1 MTDFQGRGERAPLL
15 PDTPHRLE
23 AGAPL
28 LPDTPHRLEE
38 QPWGLSRREL
48 LRVGGLG
55 LGGLALARPAVAQ
68 SPRPG
73 GTFVSAQTTEATGL
87 DPQLVPAFSRSRR
100 SPLFYNQLVR
110 FDPDMNAQ
118 PELAESWEVSKDALT
133 WTFKLR
139 QGVKFHD
146 GQELTSADV
155 KFTFDRLFEKSP
167 GKSDFIAVD
176 KVEPAGK
183 YQIRFMTKEPF
194 AGLLAALGGFWGFII
209 SEAGIK
215 KHGDLNKA
223 ALGTGPYVLEDWKV
237 EQQLVMKKH
246 PQYFKKGLPYVDEA
260 ILRIIPDE
268 ANIVAALRTGQI
280 QHAFIEDNK
289 NWNLLKEEKTL
300 TGYRSSRLGYD
311 FLNINASRGP
321 LKDVR
326 VRQAISWAVD
336 RAAVLRVA
344 AAGFGRLTA
353 PATAPM
359 KAWQLPEEQWM
370 RFYKPDVEK
379 AKKLMADAGQAGGFT
394 VKLSVIP
401 TFPTMVAGAPVVAAN
416 LKRIGIT
423 AEIENVEYAVWIKR
437 WLAKD
442 FDMTMNT
449 TPGYA
454 DPDTAFFRALH
465 STKGQNWNSWS
476 VPELDAL
483 LEEGRRT
490 MDQKKRKVIYD
501 KVQILILENVPHLW
515 LFSADTID
523 FTQTSVKGWKQHPTT
538 MLYGFEGVWI
548 DKA

>member
-1 MTDFQGRGERAPLL
+1 MTNDERRITSHLTRRRLL
-15 PDTPHRLE
+15 QTGALA
-23 AGAPL
+23 AGA
-28 LPDTPHRLEE
+28 
-38 QPWGLSRREL
+38 
-48 LRVGGLG
+48 
-55 LGGLALARPAVAQ
+55 LAVPRAARAQ
-68 SPRPG
+68 SPKPG

-110 FDPDMNAQ
+110 FDPDMNPQ
-118 PELAESWEVSKDALT
+118 PELAESWEVSQDGLI

-139 QGVKFHD
+139 QGVRFHD
-146 GQELTSADV
+146 GQEMTSADV
-155 KFTFDRLFEKSP
+155 KFTFDRLFERSP

-176 KVEPAGK
+176 KVEPSGK
-183 YQIRFMTKEPF
+183 YQVKFITKEPF
-194 AGLLAALGGFWGFII
+194 AGLLAALGGFWGFVI

-223 ALGTGPYVLEDWKV
+223 ALGTGPYMLEDWKV

-246 PQYFKKGLPYVDEA
+246 PQYFKKGLPLVDQA
-260 ILRIIPDE
+260 ILRVIPDE

-289 NWNLLKEEKTL
+289 NWNLLKDEKAL

-336 RAAVLRVA
+336 RGAVLRVA

-359 KAWQLPEEQWM
+359 KAWQLSEDQWM
-370 RFYKPDVEK
+370 RFYKPDVER
-379 AKKLMADAGQAGGFT
+379 AKKLLADAGQSGGFT
-394 VKLSVIP
+394 VKLLVIP
-401 TFPTMVAGAPVVAAN
+401 TFPTMVGGAPVVAAN
-416 LKRIGIT
+416 LKRIGVT

-483 LEEGRRT
+483 MEDGRRT
-490 MDQKKRKVIYD
+490 MDQKKRKEIYD
-501 KVQILILENVPHLW
+501 RVQVMILENVPHLW

-523 FTQTSVKGWKQHPTT
+523 FTQVSVKGWRQHPTT
-538 MLYGFEGVWI
+538 MLYGFEGVWL

>member
-1 MTDFQGRGERAPLL
+1 MTSKDP
-15 PDTPHRLE
+15 TPRE
-23 AGAPL
+23 SA
-28 LPDTPHRLEE
+28 R
-38 QPWGLSRREL
+38 LSRRQL
-48 LRVGGLG
+48 LQASGLT
-55 LGGLALARPAVAQ
+55 LGTLALGRTAFGQTPKA
-68 SPRPG
+68 G
-73 GTFVSAQTTEATGL
+73 GTFISARTTEATGL
-87 DPQLVPAFSRSRR
+87 DPQLVPAFSRSAR
-100 SPLFYNQLVR
+100 SPMMYNQLVR
-110 FDPDMNAQ
+110 FEPDMTPV
-118 PELAESWEVSKDALT
+118 PELAESWEVSKDSLT

-146 GQELTSADV
+146 GQELTSDDV

-183 YQIRFMTKEPF
+183 YAVKFLTKEPF

-223 ALGTGPYVLEDWKV
+223 AVGTGPFMLEDWKV
-237 EQQLVMKKH
+237 EQQMTLKRN
-246 PQYFKKGLPYVDEA
+246 PSYFKKGLPHVDQVL
-260 ILRIIPDE
+260 LRVIPDE
-268 ANIVAALRTGQI
+268 SNIVAALRTGQI
-280 QHAFIEDNK
+280 HHAFIEDNK
-289 NWNLLKEEKTL
+289 NFNLLKDEKSL

-336 RAAVLRVA
+336 RAQVMRVA
-344 AAGFGRLTA
+344 ASSFGRLTA

-359 KAWQLPEEQWM
+359 KQWQLPEDRWM
-370 RFYKPDVEK
+370 PYYRPDVEK
-379 AKKLMADAGQAGGFT
+379 AKKLMADAGHAAGFT
-394 VKLSVIP
+394 VKLGVIP
-401 TFPTMVAGAPVVAAN
+401 TFPTMVSGAPVIAAQ

-423 AEIENVEYAVWIKR
+423 AEIENVEYAIWIKR
-437 WLAKD
+437 WQAKD
-442 FDMTMNT
+442 FDLTMNT

-476 VPELDAL
+476 VPELDAM
-483 LEEGRRT
+483 LEDGRRT
-490 MDQKKRKVIYD
+490 MDFRRRKEIYD
-501 KVQILILENVPHLW
+501 RVQIMILEHVPHLW
-515 LFSADTID
+515 LFSAETID
-523 FTQTSVKGWKQHPTT
+523 FTQAAVKGFRQHPTT
-538 MLYGFEGVWI
+538 LLYGFEGVWL

>member
-1 MTDFQGRGERAPLL
+1 MTQHLTRRQLL
-15 PDTPHRLE
+15 Q
-23 AGAPL
+23 AS
-28 LPDTPHRLEE
+28 
-38 QPWGLSRREL
+38 GLT
-48 LRVGGLG
+48 VG
-55 LGGLALARPAVAQ
+55 ALAVGRHAHAQ
-68 SPRPG
+68 TPKPG
-73 GTFVSAQTTEATGL
+73 GTFVSARTTEATGL
-87 DPQLVPAFSRSRR
+87 DPQLVPAFSRSAR
-100 SPLFYNQLVR
+100 SPMMYNQLVR
-110 FDPDMNAQ
+110 FEPDMTPV
-118 PELAESWEVSKDALT
+118 PELAESWQVSPDGLT

-139 QGVKFHD
+139 QNVKFHD
-146 GQELTSADV
+146 GQEMTSADV

-183 YQIRFMTKEPF
+183 HTVKFITKEPF

-209 SEAGIK
+209 NEAGVK

-223 ALGTGPYVLEDWKV
+223 AVGTGPYMLDDWKV
-237 EQQLVMKKH
+237 EQQMTLKKH
-246 PQYFKKGLPYVDEA
+246 PGYFKKGLPYVDQVL
-260 ILRIIPDE
+260 LRVIPDE

-280 QHAFIEDNK
+280 HHAFIEDNK
-289 NWNLLKEEKTL
+289 NFNLLKDEKTL

-336 RAAVLRVA
+336 RAQVMRVA
-344 AAGFGRLTA
+344 ASGFGRLTP

-359 KAWQLPEEQWM
+359 KQWQLSEEQWM
-370 RFYKPDVEK
+370 KYYKPDVER
-379 AKKLMADAGQAGGFT
+379 AKKLMAEAGQTAGFT
-394 VKLSVIP
+394 VKLGVIP
-401 TFPTMVAGAPVVAAN
+401 TFPTMVSGAPVIAQQ
-416 LKRIGIT
+416 LKRIGIN

-442 FDMTMNT
+442 FDLTMNT

-476 VPELDAL
+476 VPDLDAL
-483 LEEGRRT
+483 MEEGRRT
-490 MDQKKRKVIYD
+490 MDPKKRKEIYD
-501 KVQILILENVPHLW
+501 RVQLMILENVPHLW

-523 FTQTSVKGWKQHPTT
+523 FTQNSVKGFRQHPTT
-538 MLYGFEGVWI
+538 LLYGFEGVWF

>member
-1 MTDFQGRGERAPLL
+1 MTIDHASDAP
-15 PDTPHRLE
+15 R
-23 AGAPL
+23 
-28 LPDTPHRLEE
+28 
-38 QPWGLSRREL
+38 LSRRQIL
-48 LRVGGLG
+48 KAGGLT
-55 LGGLALARPAVAQ
+55 LGALAVGRAAAAQ
-68 SPRPG
+68 TPRPG
-73 GTFVSAQTTEATGL
+73 GTLISAQTTEATGL
-87 DPQLVPAFSRSRR
+87 DPQLVPALSRSRR
-100 SPLFYNQLVR
+100 SPLMYSQLVR
-110 FDPDMNAQ
+110 FDETMTPR
-118 PELAESWEVSKDALT
+118 PELAQSWETSKDGLT

-139 QGVKFHD
+139 EGVKFHD
-146 GQELTSADV
+146 GQEMTSADV
-155 KFTFDRLFEKSP
+155 RFTFDRLFEKSP

-183 YQIRFMTKEPF
+183 YAVKFTTKEPF

-223 ALGTGPYVLEDWKV
+223 ALGTGPFMLVDWKV
-237 EQQLVMKKH
+237 EQQLVLKKH
-246 PQYFKKGLPYVDEA
+246 PGYFKKGQPYVDEV
-260 ILRIIPDE
+260 IVRTIPDE

-289 NWNLLKEEKTL
+289 NYNLLKDEKTL

-311 FLNINASRGP
+311 YLNITASRGP

-336 RAAVLRVA
+336 RSQVLRVA

-359 KAWQLPEEQWM
+359 RQWQLPEETWM
-370 RFYKPDVEK
+370 KYYKPDVEK
-379 AKKLMADAGQAGGFT
+379 AKKLMAAAGQSGGFT
-394 VKLSVIP
+394 VKCMVIP
-401 TFPTMVAGAPVVAAN
+401 TFPTMVSGAPVIAN
-416 LKRIGIT
+416 QLKRIGIT
-423 AEIENVEYAVWIKR
+423 MEIENVEYAIWIKR
-437 WLAKD
+437 WLAHD

-483 LEEGRRT
+483 LEDGRRT
-490 MDQKKRKVIYD
+490 MDQKKRKEIYD
-501 KVQILILENVPHLW
+501 RVQIMILENVPHLW

-523 FTQTSVKGWKQHPTT
+523 FTQSSVKGFKQHPTT
-538 MLYGFEGVWI
+538 LLYGLDSAWL
-548 DKA
+548 DKT

>member
-1 MTDFQGRGERAPLL
+1 MTSDHGSIPSAR
-15 PDTPHRLE
+15 
-23 AGAPL
+23 
-28 LPDTPHRLEE
+28 
-38 QPWGLSRREL
+38 LSRRQL
-48 LRVGGLG
+48 LQAGGLT
-55 LGGLALARPAVAQ
+55 LGALAVGLRAGAQ
-68 SPRPG
+68 TPKPG
-73 GTFVSAQTTEATGL
+73 GTLVSAQTTEATGL
-87 DPQLVPAFSRSRR
+87 DPQLVPALSRSRR
-100 SPLFYNQLVR
+100 APMMYSQLVR
-110 FDPDMNAQ
+110 YDDTMTIV
-118 PELAESWEVSKDALT
+118 PELAESWEVSKDGLT

-146 GQELTSADV
+146 GQEMTSADV

-183 YQIRFMTKEPF
+183 YGVKFVTKEPF

-223 ALGTGPYVLEDWKV
+223 ALGTGPFILEDWKV
-237 EQQLVMKKH
+237 EQQMVLKKNPH
-246 PQYFKKGLPYVDEA
+246 YYRPGRPYVDQL
-260 ILRIIPDE
+260 ILRVIPDE

-289 NWNLLKEEKTL
+289 NFNLLKDEKGL

-336 RAAVLRVA
+336 RNQVLRVA
-344 AAGFGRLTA
+344 ASGFGRLTA
-353 PATAPM
+353 PATQPM
-359 KAWQLPEEQWM
+359 KQWQLPEETWM
-370 RFYKPDVEK
+370 RYYKPDLDR
-379 AKKLMADAGQAGGFT
+379 ARKLLAEAGQGQGFT
-394 VKLSVIP
+394 VKCSVIP
-401 TFPTMVAGAPVVAAN
+401 TFPTMVAGAPVIAAQ

-423 AEIENVEYAVWIKR
+423 MEIENVEYAVWIKR

-476 VPELDAL
+476 VPDLDGL

-490 MDQKKRKVIYD
+490 LDQKKRKEIYD
-501 KVQILILENVPHLW
+501 RVQIQILENVPHLW

-523 FTQTSVKGWKQHPTT
+523 FTQAHVKGFKQHPTT
-538 MLYGFEGVWI
+538 LLYGFEGSWL

>member
-1 MTDFQGRGERAPLL
+1 MSWTRVHSKTRQHADAETGGTTMTIDHAHPGSRGL
-15 PDTPHRLE
+15 T
-23 AGAPL
+23 
-28 LPDTPHRLEE
+28 
-38 QPWGLSRREL
+38 RREL
-48 LRVGGLG
+48 LKAGGLG
-55 LGGLALARPAVAQ
+55 LGALALPRPASAQ
-68 SPRPG
+68 APRPG
-73 GTFVSAQTTEATGL
+73 GTLISAQTTEATGL

-100 SPLFYNQLVR
+100 SPMMYSQLVR
-110 FDPDMNAQ
+110 FDPDMNPI

-146 GQELTSADV
+146 GQEMTSADV

-176 KVEPAGK
+176 KVEPAGRHAVK
-183 YQIRFMTKEPF
+183 FVTKEPF

-215 KHGDLNKA
+215 KHGDLNEA
-223 ALGTGPYVLEDWKV
+223 ALGTGPFMLQDWKV
-237 EQQLVMKKH
+237 EQQMMLKRH
-246 PQYFKKGLPYVDEA
+246 PSYFKKGLPHVDEVN
-260 ILRIIPDE
+260 LRIIPDE

-280 QHAFIEDNK
+280 HHAFIEDNK
-289 NWNLLKEEKTL
+289 NYNLLKDEKTL

-321 LKDVR
+321 LKDAR

-336 RAAVLRVA
+336 RAQVMRVA
-344 AAGFGRLTA
+344 AA
-353 PATAPM
+353 
-359 KAWQLPEEQWM
+359 QL
-370 RFYKPDVEK
+370 
-379 AKKLMADAGQAGGFT
+379 KK
-394 VKLSVIP
+394 V
-401 TFPTMVAGAPVVAAN
+401 
-416 LKRIGIT
+416 GIT

-442 FDMTMNT
+442 FDLTMNT

-476 VPELDAL
+476 VPDLDGI

-490 MDQKKRKVIYD
+490 MDQKKRKEIYD
-501 KVQILILENVPHLW
+501 RVQILILENVPHLW

-523 FTQTSVKGWKQHPTT
+523 FTQAQVKGFKQHPTT
-538 MLYGFEGVWI
+538 LLYGFDGAWL

>member
-1 MTDFQGRGERAPLL
+1 MTIDHTSDALR
-15 PDTPHRLE
+15 
-23 AGAPL
+23 
-28 LPDTPHRLEE
+28 
-38 QPWGLSRREL
+38 LSRRQIL
-48 LRVGGLG
+48 KAGGLT
-55 LGGLALARPAVAQ
+55 LGALAVGRPAAAQ
-68 SPRPG
+68 TPKPG
-73 GTFVSAQTTEATGL
+73 GTLISAQATEATGL
-87 DPQLVPAFSRSRR
+87 DPQLVPALSRSRR
-100 SPLFYNQLVR
+100 SPLMYSQLVR
-110 FDPDMNAQ
+110 FDETMTPR
-118 PELAESWEVSKDALT
+118 PELAESWETSKDGLA

-139 QGVKFHD
+139 EGVKFHD
-146 GQELTSADV
+146 GQEMTSADV

-176 KVEPAGK
+176 RVEPAGK
-183 YQIRFMTKEPF
+183 YAVKFTTREPF

-223 ALGTGPYVLEDWKV
+223 ALGTGPFMLADWKV
-237 EQQLVMKKH
+237 EQQLVLKKH
-246 PQYFKKGLPYVDEA
+246 PGYFKKGQPYVDEL
-260 ILRIIPDE
+260 IVRTIPDE

-289 NWNLLKEEKTL
+289 NYNLLKDEKSL

-311 FLNINASRGP
+311 YLNITATRGP

-336 RAAVLRVA
+336 RSQVLRVA

-359 KAWQLPEEQWM
+359 RQWQLPEEAWM
-370 RFYKPDVEK
+370 KYYKPDVEK
-379 AKKLMADAGQAGGFT
+379 AKKLMAEAGQSGGFT
-394 VKLSVIP
+394 VKCMVIP
-401 TFPTMVAGAPVVAAN
+401 TFPTMVSGAPVIAN
-416 LKRIGIT
+416 QLKRIGIT
-423 AEIENVEYAVWIKR
+423 MEIENVEYAIWIKR
-437 WLAKD
+437 WLAHD

-483 LEEGRRT
+483 LEDGRRT
-490 MDQKKRKVIYD
+490 MDQKKRKEIYD
-501 KVQILILENVPHLW
+501 RVQIMILENVPHLW

-523 FTQTSVKGWKQHPTT
+523 FTQASVKGFKQHPTT
-538 MLYGFEGVWI
+538 LLYGLDSAWL
-548 DKA
+548 DKT

>member
-1 MTDFQGRGERAPLL
+1 MSRDLTRRDFL
-15 PDTPHRLE
+15 T
-23 AGAPL
+23 
-28 LPDTPHRLEE
+28 TT
-38 QPWGLSRREL
+38 
-48 LRVGGLG
+48 
-55 LGGLALARPAVAQ
+55 GLALGALGVGSTAAHAQ
-68 SPRPG
+68 ATPKSG
-73 GTFVSAQTTEATGL
+73 GSLVSAQTTEATGL

-100 SPLFYNQLVR
+100 SPLTYNQLVR
-110 FDPDMNAQ
+110 FEPDMTPV
-118 PELAESWEVSKDALT
+118 PELAESWQTSPDGLT

-139 QGVKFHD
+139 EGVKFHD
-146 GQELTSADV
+146 GQELTSTDV

-183 YQIRFMTKEPF
+183 HTVKFVTKEPF

-223 ALGTGPYVLEDWKV
+223 ALGTGPFVLEDWKV
-237 EQQLVMKKH
+237 EQQMVLKKNPH
-246 PQYFKKGLPYVDEA
+246 YFKKGRPYVDQLV
-260 ILRIIPDE
+260 LRTIPDE

-289 NWNLLKEEKTL
+289 NYNLLKDEKTL

-336 RAAVLRVA
+336 RTQVLRVA
-344 AAGFGRLTA
+344 ASGFGRLTA

-359 KAWQLPEEQWM
+359 KQWQLPEEQWM
-370 RFYKPDVEK
+370 RYYKPDVER
-379 AKKLMADAGQAGGFT
+379 AKKLMGEAGQSGGFS
-394 VKLSVIP
+394 VKLCVIP
-401 TFPTMVAGAPVVAAN
+401 TFPTMVSAAPVIAAQ
-416 LKRIGIT
+416 LKRIGIP

-437 WLAKD
+437 WQAKD
-442 FDMTMNT
+442 FDLTMNT

-476 VPELDAL
+476 VPDLDAL
-483 LEEGRRT
+483 MEEGRRT
-490 MDQKKRKVIYD
+490 LDPKKRKEIYD
-501 KVQILILENVPHLW
+501 RVQLMILENVPHLW

-523 FTQTSVKGWKQHPTT
+523 FTQNPVKGFRQHPTT
-538 MLYGFEGVWI
+538 LLYGFEGTWLG
-548 DKA
+548 

>member
-1 MTDFQGRGERAPLL
+1 MTIDHTSDALR
-15 PDTPHRLE
+15 
-23 AGAPL
+23 
-28 LPDTPHRLEE
+28 
-38 QPWGLSRREL
+38 LSRRQIL
-48 LRVGGLG
+48 KAGGLT
-55 LGGLALARPAVAQ
+55 LGALAVGHPAVAQ
-68 SPRPG
+68 TPKPG
-73 GTFVSAQTTEATGL
+73 GTLISAQATEATGL
-87 DPQLVPAFSRSRR
+87 DPQLVPALSRSRR
-100 SPLFYNQLVR
+100 SPLMYSQLVR
-110 FDPDMNAQ
+110 FDETMTPR
-118 PELAESWEVSKDALT
+118 PELAESWETSKDSLS

-139 QGVKFHD
+139 EGVKFHD
-146 GQELTSADV
+146 GQEMTSADV

-183 YQIRFMTKEPF
+183 YAVKFTTKEPF

-223 ALGTGPYVLEDWKV
+223 ALGTGPFMLEDWKV
-237 EQQLVMKKH
+237 EQQLVLKKH
-246 PQYFKKGLPYVDEA
+246 PGYFKKGQPYVDEL
-260 ILRIIPDE
+260 IVRTIPDE

-289 NWNLLKEEKTL
+289 NYNLLKDEKSL

-311 FLNINASRGP
+311 YLNITATRGP

-336 RAAVLRVA
+336 RSQVLRVA

-359 KAWQLPEEQWM
+359 RQWQLPEEAWM
-370 RFYKPDVEK
+370 KYYKPDVEK
-379 AKKLMADAGQAGGFT
+379 AKKLMAEAGQSGGFT
-394 VKLSVIP
+394 VKCMVIP
-401 TFPTMVAGAPVVAAN
+401 TFPTMVSGAPVIAN
-416 LKRIGIT
+416 QLKRIGIT
-423 AEIENVEYAVWIKR
+423 MEIENVEYAIWIKR
-437 WLAKD
+437 WLAHD

-490 MDQKKRKVIYD
+490 MDQKKRKEIYD
-501 KVQILILENVPHLW
+501 RVQIMILENVPHLW

-523 FTQTSVKGWKQHPTT
+523 FTQSSVKGFKQHPTT
-538 MLYGFEGVWI
+538 LLYGLDSAWL
-548 DKA
+548 DKT

>member
-1 MTDFQGRGERAPLL
+1 MTIPL
-15 PDTPHRLE
+15 TRRRL
-23 AGAPL
+23 L
-28 LPDTPHRLEE
+28 QT
-38 QPWGLSRREL
+38 
-48 LRVGGLG
+48 
-55 LGGLALARPAVAQ
+55 GGLALGTLAVSRPARGQ
-68 SPRPG
+68 TPRDG
-73 GTFVSAQTTEATGL
+73 GTFISARTTEATGL
-87 DPQLVPAFSRSRR
+87 DPQLVPAFSRSAR
-100 SPLFYNQLVR
+100 SPLMYNQLVR
-110 FDPDMNAQ
+110 FEPDMTAV
-118 PELAESWEVSKDALT
+118 PELAESWQVSPDGLT

-183 YQIRFMTKEPF
+183 HAVRFVTKEPF

-209 SEAGIK
+209 NEAGVK

-223 ALGTGPYVLEDWKV
+223 AVGTGPFMLEDWKV
-237 EQQLVMKKH
+237 EQQMTLKKN
-246 PQYFKKGLPYVDEA
+246 PAYFKKGLPHVDQVF
-260 ILRIIPDE
+260 LRIIPDE

-280 QHAFIEDNK
+280 HHAFIEDNK
-289 NWNLLKEEKTL
+289 NLNLLKDEKTL

-336 RAAVLRVA
+336 RAQIMRVA
-344 AAGFGRLTA
+344 ASGFGRLTA

-359 KAWQLPEEQWM
+359 KQWQLPEEQWM
-370 RFYKPDVEK
+370 KYYKPDVER
-379 AKKLMADAGQAGGFT
+379 AKKLMAEAGQSAGFS
-394 VKLSVIP
+394 VKLGVIP
-401 TFPTMVAGAPVVAAN
+401 TFPTMVSGAPVVAAQ
-416 LKRIGIT
+416 LKRIGINV
-423 AEIENVEYAVWIKR
+423 EIENVEYAVWIKR

-442 FDMTMNT
+442 FDLTMNT

-476 VPELDAL
+476 VPDLDAL

-490 MDQKKRKVIYD
+490 MDAKKRKEIYD
-501 KVQILILENVPHLW
+501 RAQIMILENVPHLW

-523 FTQTSVKGWKQHPTT
+523 FVQATVKGFRQHPTT
-538 MLYGFEGVWI
+538 LLYGFEGVWFER
-548 DKA
+548 A

>member
-1 MTDFQGRGERAPLL
+1 MTIDHTSDARR
-15 PDTPHRLE
+15 
-23 AGAPL
+23 
-28 LPDTPHRLEE
+28 
-38 QPWGLSRREL
+38 LSRRQIL
-48 LRVGGLG
+48 KAGGLT
-55 LGGLALARPAVAQ
+55 LGALAVGRAAAAQ
-68 SPRPG
+68 TPKPG
-73 GTFVSAQTTEATGL
+73 GTLISAQTTEATGL
-87 DPQLVPAFSRSRR
+87 DPQLVPALSRSRR
-100 SPLFYNQLVR
+100 SPLMYSQLVR
-110 FDPDMNAQ
+110 FDETMTPR
-118 PELAESWEVSKDALT
+118 PELAESWETSKDGLA

-139 QGVKFHD
+139 EGVKFHD
-146 GQELTSADV
+146 GQEMTSADV

-183 YQIRFMTKEPF
+183 YAVKFTTKEPF

-223 ALGTGPYVLEDWKV
+223 ALGTGPFMLADWKV
-237 EQQLVMKKH
+237 EQQLVLKKH
-246 PQYFKKGLPYVDEA
+246 PGYFKKGQPYVDEL
-260 ILRIIPDE
+260 IVRTIPDE

-289 NWNLLKEEKTL
+289 NYNLLKDEKSL

-311 FLNINASRGP
+311 YLNITATRGP

-336 RAAVLRVA
+336 RSQVLRVA

-359 KAWQLPEEQWM
+359 RQWQLPEEAWM
-370 RFYKPDVEK
+370 KYYKPDVEK
-379 AKKLMADAGQAGGFT
+379 AKKLMAEAGQSGGFT
-394 VKLSVIP
+394 VKCMVIP
-401 TFPTMVAGAPVVAAN
+401 TFPTMVSGAPVVAN
-416 LKRIGIT
+416 QLKRIGIT
-423 AEIENVEYAVWIKR
+423 MEIENVEYAIWIKR
-437 WLAKD
+437 WLAHD

-483 LEEGRRT
+483 LEDGRRT
-490 MDQKKRKVIYD
+490 MDQKKRKEIYD
-501 KVQILILENVPHLW
+501 RVQIMILENVPHLW

-523 FTQTSVKGWKQHPTT
+523 FTQANVKGFKQHPTT
-538 MLYGFEGVWI
+538 LLYGLDSAWL
-548 DKA
+548 DKT

>member
-1 MTDFQGRGERAPLL
+1 MTIDHTSDALR
-15 PDTPHRLE
+15 
-23 AGAPL
+23 
-28 LPDTPHRLEE
+28 
-38 QPWGLSRREL
+38 LSRRQIL
-48 LRVGGLG
+48 KAGGLT
-55 LGGLALARPAVAQ
+55 LGALAMGRSAAAQ
-68 SPRPG
+68 TPKPG
-73 GTFVSAQTTEATGL
+73 GTLISAQATEATGL
-87 DPQLVPAFSRSRR
+87 DPQLVPALSRSRR
-100 SPLFYNQLVR
+100 SPLMYSQLVR
-110 FDPDMNAQ
+110 FDETMTPR
-118 PELAESWEVSKDALT
+118 PELAESWETSKDGLT

-146 GQELTSADV
+146 GQEMTSGDV

-183 YQIRFMTKEPF
+183 YAVKFTTKEPF

-223 ALGTGPYVLEDWKV
+223 ALGTGPFMLVDWKV
-237 EQQLVMKKH
+237 EQQLVLKKH
-246 PQYFKKGLPYVDEA
+246 ASYFKKGQPYVDEL
-260 ILRIIPDE
+260 IVRTIPDE

-289 NWNLLKEEKTL
+289 NFNLLKDEKSL

-311 FLNINASRGP
+311 YLNITATRGP

-336 RAAVLRVA
+336 RSQVLRVA

-359 KAWQLPEEQWM
+359 RQWQLPEDAWM
-370 RFYKPDVEK
+370 KYYKPDVEK
-379 AKKLMADAGQAGGFT
+379 AKKLMAEAGQSGGFT
-394 VKLSVIP
+394 VKCMVIP
-401 TFPTMVAGAPVVAAN
+401 TFPTMVSGAPVIAN
-416 LKRIGIT
+416 QLKRIGINM
-423 AEIENVEYAVWIKR
+423 EIENVEYAIWIKR
-437 WLAKD
+437 WLAHD

-490 MDQKKRKVIYD
+490 MDQKKRKEIYD
-501 KVQILILENVPHLW
+501 RVQIMILENVPHLW

-523 FTQTSVKGWKQHPTT
+523 FTQSSVKGFKQHPTT
-538 MLYGFEGVWI
+538 LLYGLDSAWL
-548 DKA
+548 DKT